1 MIPVTILSL
10 GGTILSRGGSA
21 DPVPLARLH
30 RPGMEAVTFVQVSQ
44 LGSNALGFA
53 DILALAADIVARH
66 REDPTQAF
74 VVVQGTDTLEE
85 TSFLLSL
92 LLPRSIPVVATG
104 AMRTSD
110 APGADGP
117 ANLADAIVAARA
129 IAARPDGV
137 PRDVIVCMAS
147 ELHSAT
153 LVRKTDASRPGAF
166 TSPGYGPL
174 GYVSEGHCRLLLHAA
189 AWPGPYVLADRGRPL
204 VGLLVLAFDT
214 LPAEVEALLSA
225 PLDGLVVAG
234 LGAGTMPPAVDP
246 LLAEAARRIPVLMGT
261 RSGQGEVAAGTYVG
275 AGTTHNLLTQGV
287 IAGGF
292 LDPRKSR
299 ILLTILLWAG
309 YSGDA
314 LRREL
319 MAWRDLGA

>member
-30 RPGMEAVTFVQVSQ
+30 RPGMEAVSFVQVAQ
-44 LGSNALGFA
+44 LGSNALGYA

-66 REDPTQAF
+66 QEDPNQAF

-85 TSFLLSL
+85 TSFLLEL

-129 IAARPDGV
+129 IAAQPDGV
-137 PRDVIVCMAS
+137 VVCMAS

-174 GYVSEGHCRLLLHAA
+174 GYVSEGHCRRLLRAA
-189 AWPGPYVLADRGRPL
+189 DWPGPYVLADRARPL
-204 VGLLVLAFDT
+204 VGLLVLTFDIT
-214 LPAEVEALLSA
+214 PAEVEAVLSA

-234 LGAGTMPPAVDP
+234 LGAGTMPPAIDP
-246 LLAEAARRIPVLMGT
+246 LVAEAAHRIPVMMGT
-261 RSGQGEVAAGTYVG
+261 RSGQGEVAAGIYVG

-292 LDPRKSR
+292 LDPRKAR

-314 LRREL
+314 LRKEL
-319 MAWRDLGA
+319 MAWRDLAV

>member
-30 RPGMEAVTFVQVSQ
+30 RPGMEAVTFVQVAQ
-44 LGSNALGFA
+44 LGSNALGFP

-66 REDPTQAF
+66 QEDPTQAF

-85 TSFLLSL
+85 TSFLLDL
-92 LLPRSIPVVATG
+92 LLPRAIPVVATG
-104 AMRTSD
+104 AMRTAD

-137 PRDVIVCMAS
+137 MVCMAS
-147 ELHSAT
+147 ELHNAA

-174 GYVSEGHCRLLLHAA
+174 GYVSEGHCRLLLRAA
-189 AWPGPYVLADRGRPL
+189 SWPGPYVLADRGRPL
-204 VGLLVLAFDT
+204 VGLLVLTFDIT
-214 LPAEVEALLSA
+214 PAEVEAVLAA

-246 LLAEAARRIPVLMGT
+246 LIAEAARRIPVVMGT

-314 LRREL
+314 LKREL

>member
-30 RPGMEAVTFVQVSQ
+30 RPGMEAVTFVQVAQ
-44 LGSNALGFA
+44 LGSNALGFE
-53 DILALAADIVARH
+53 DILALAADIIARH

-85 TSFLLSL
+85 TSFLLDL
-92 LLPRSIPVVATG
+92 LLPRVIPVVATG
-104 AMRTSD
+104 AMRTAD

-117 ANLADAIVAARA
+117 ANLADAIVAVRA
-129 IAARPDGV
+129 IAARADGV
-137 PRDVIVCMAS
+137 PGGVLICMAS
-147 ELHSAT
+147 ELHSAA

-174 GYVSEGHCRLLLHAA
+174 GYVSEGHCRLLLRTA
-189 AWPGPYVLADRGRPL
+189 AWPGPYVLSSPDRPL

-214 LPAEVEALLSA
+214 TRAEVEALLTA

-234 LGAGTMPPAVDP
+234 LGAGTTPPALDP
-246 LLAEAARRIPVLMGT
+246 LFAKEAQRIPVVMAT
-261 RSGQGEVAAGTYVG
+261 RSGQGEVAAGIYVG

-292 LDPRKSR
+292 LDPRKAR

-309 YSGDA
+309 YAGDA
-314 LRREL
+314 LRKEL
-319 MAWRDLGA
+319 TAWRDLAV

>member
-1 MIPVTILSL
+1 MFPVTILSL

-21 DPVPLARLH
+21 DPVPLARLQQ
-30 RPGMEAVTFVQVSQ
+30 PGMEAVTFVQVAQ

-53 DILALAADIVARH
+53 DILALAADMTARH
-66 REDPTQAF
+66 RRDPSQAF

-85 TSFLLSL
+85 TGFLLSL
-92 LLPRSIPVVATG
+92 LLPRAIPVVATG
-104 AMRTSD
+104 AMRTAD
-110 APGADGP
+110 ALGADGP

-129 IAARPDGV
+129 IAAWPDGI
-137 PRDVIVCMAS
+137 PRDVMVCMAS
-147 ELHSAT
+147 ELHSAV
-153 LVRKTDASRPGAF
+153 LVRKTDAMRPGAF
-166 TSPGYGPL
+166 TSPGHGPL
-174 GYVSEGHCRLLLHAA
+174 GYVAEGRCRLLLRAA
-189 AWPGPYVLADRGRPL
+189 AWPGPYEVAGRDRPL

-214 LPAEVEALLSA
+214 TPAEVEALLAA

-246 LLAEAARRIPVLMGT
+246 LLAAAARRMPVVMGT

-275 AGTTHNLLTQGV
+275 AGTTHNLLAQGV

-292 LDPRKSR
+292 LDPRKAR

-314 LRREL
+314 LKKEL
-319 MAWRDLGA
+319 MAWRDLAV

>member
-30 RPGMEAVTFVQVSQ
+30 RPGMEAVTFVQVAQ

-66 REDPTQAF
+66 QEDPTQAF

-85 TSFLLSL
+85 TSFLLGL
-92 LLPRSIPVVATG
+92 LLPRAIPGVATG

-129 IAARPDGV
+129 IAARPDGIV
-137 PRDVIVCMAS
+137 VCMAS
-147 ELHSAT
+147 ELHSAA

-166 TSPGYGPL
+166 TSPGFGPL
-174 GYVSEGHCRLLLHAA
+174 GYVSEGHCRLLLRAA
-189 AWPGPYVLADRGRPL
+189 AWPGPYVLSEHDRPL

-214 LPAEVEALLSA
+214 TPAEAGALLAA
-225 PLDGLVVAG
+225 PLDGLIVAG
-234 LGAGTMPPAVDP
+234 LGAGTMPPALDP
-246 LLAEAARRIPVLMGT
+246 LIAEAAHRIPVVMAT
-261 RSGQGEVAAGTYVG
+261 RSGQGEVAAGIYVG
-275 AGTTHNLLTQGV
+275 AGTTNNLLTQGV
-287 IAGGF
+287 IAGSF
-292 LDPRKSR
+292 LDPRKAR

-309 YSGDA
+309 YSGES
-314 LRREL
+314 LKKEL
-319 MAWRDLGA
+319 MAWRDLAV

>member
-10 GGTILSRGGSA
+10 GGTILSRSGSS

-30 RPGMEAVTFVQVSQ
+30 RPGMEAVSFVEVAR

-53 DILALAADIVARH
+53 DIRALAADIVARH
-66 REDPTQAF
+66 AEDPDQAF
-74 VVVQGTDTLEE
+74 VLVQGTDTLEE
-85 TSFLLSL
+85 TSFLLDL
-92 LLPRSIPVVATG
+92 LLPRAIPLVVTG

-110 APGADGP
+110 ALGADGP
-117 ANLADAIVAARA
+117 ANLADSIVAARA
-129 IAARPDGV
+129 IAGRRPDGV
-137 PRDVIVCMAS
+137 VICMAS
-147 ELHSAT
+147 ELHCAA

-174 GYVSEGHCRLLLHAA
+174 GYVSEGRCRLLLRAA
-189 AWPGPYVLADRGRPL
+189 AWPGPYILHDRPRPL

-214 LPAEVEALLSA
+214 SAAELEALLAA

-234 LGAGTMPPAVDP
+234 LGAGTTPPVLDP
-246 LLAEAARRIPVLMGT
+246 LLAAAARRIPVVMAT

-292 LDPRKSR
+292 LDPRKAR
-299 ILLTILLWAG
+299 ILLTTLLWAG
-309 YSGDA
+309 YSGDL
-314 LRREL
+314 LRKELTAWREL
-319 MAWRDLGA
+319 AV